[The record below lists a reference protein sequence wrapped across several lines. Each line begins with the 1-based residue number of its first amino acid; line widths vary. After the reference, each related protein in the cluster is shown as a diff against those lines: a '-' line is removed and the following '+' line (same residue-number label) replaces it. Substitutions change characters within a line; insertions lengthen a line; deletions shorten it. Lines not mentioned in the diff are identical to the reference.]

1 MTRPRAAARDLP
13 QSALGELA
21 RGFLTELAAVRGAS
35 EHTLRAYR
43 SDLTEF
49 CEHCAQSE
57 VQSAS
62 EISQRTLRAFL
73 FALDDRG
80 VSRSTAQ
87 RKLSAARSLLSW
99 LVQRGQLEAHPGRAL
114 RASKTARRLPGA
126 LSPAEFERLL
136 TGCDTTTPL
145 GRRDLALLE
154 FLYSAGARAAE
165 AAALDQP
172 QLDLERGL
180 ARVSGKGKKQRLVA
194 VGSKARDALR
204 TYLTDPDRP
213 AARPPHAVFLNARG
227 TRLSTRAIGL
237 IVSRA
242 AQGSGLGRRVHPH
255 MLRHSFATHMLDAG
269 ADLKSVQEL
278 LGHAHLT
285 TTQIYTHVSIE
296 RLRDVYTRS
305 HPHA

>member
-1 MTRPRAAARDLP
+1 MTRTRAPARALP
-13 QSALGELA
+13 ETELGELA
-21 RGFLTELAAVRGAS
+21 RAYLTELAAVRGAS

-43 SDLTEF
+43 GDLAEF

-57 VQSAS
+57 IRSAK

-80 VSRSTAQ
+80 VSRSTSQ

-99 LVQRGQLEAHPGRAL
+99 LVQRGEFEAHPGRAL

-126 LSPAEFERLL
+126 LSPSEFERLL
-136 TGCDTTTPL
+136 TGCDASTPL

-154 FLYSAGARAAE
+154 FIYSAGARAAE
-165 AAALDQP
+165 AAGLNLRE
-172 QLDLERGL
+172 LDLERGL
-180 ARVSGKGKKQRLVA
+180 ARVSGKGRKERLVA
-194 VGSKARDALR
+194 VGSKARDALQN
-204 TYLTDPDRP
+204 YLSDPKRP
-213 AARPPHAVFLNARG
+213 APRDAQAVFLNARG
-227 TRLSTRAIGL
+227 TRISTRAIGL
-237 IVSRA
+237 IVARA
-242 AQGSGLGRRVHPH
+242 ARDSGLGRRVHPH